1 MSKILLIEDDVS
13 FCKMLENFLV
23 KKSYT
28 VTTAFTVEEAK
39 TKIKSQNFDLIITDL
54 RLPDY
59 DGIQLM
65 SEFKSEYPTIPV
77 ILMTGYSDVNTAVK
91 AIKNGAAD
99 YISKPFNP
107 EEVLLVISNTLQT
120 PVVSSQMTLLLI
132 YQNLTN
138 LQMKMLFWEFQQH
151 QKNWQNTFN
160 L

>member
-1 MSKILLIEDDVS
+1 MSKILLIEDDIS

-23 KKSYT
+23 KKYYS

-39 TKIKSQNFDLIITDL
+39 NKIKTQNFDLIITDL

-65 SEFKSEYPTIPV
+65 TEFKSEYPSIPV
-77 ILMTGYSDVNTAVK
+77 ILMTSYSDVNTAVK

-107 EEVLLVISNTLQT
+107 DEVLLVI
-120 PVVSSQMTLLLI
+120 
-132 YQNLTN
+132 TN
-138 LQMKMLFWEFQQH
+138 AMQISKDE
-151 QKNWQNTFN
+151 
-160 L
+160 

>member
-1 MSKILLIEDDVS
+1 MSKILLIEDDIS

-23 KKSYT
+23 KKSYS
-28 VTTAFTVEEAK
+28 VETAFTVEDAK
-39 TKIKSQNFDLIITDL
+39 TKIKNQNFDLIITDL

-65 SEFKSEYPTIPV
+65 TEFKREYPTTPV

-107 EEVLLVISNTLQT
+107 EEVLLVIANTLKT
-120 PVVSSQMTLLLI
+120 PAVSAINNT
-132 YQNLTN
+132 TVPDV
-138 LQMKMLFWEFQQH
+138 KKKKLFLEFPMH

-160 L
+160 